1 MLRTKSGLPKHC
13 TKCIDRHGKP
23 RIRFRKPGVSIYL
36 TGIPWSEDFMRQYA
50 AALEGVKS
58 QARNL
63 GSERTLPG
71 SFNALAVSYYRS
83 ADFHD
88 LAPISKRNRRNVI
101 ERFRAEHGDKPIARL
116 ERTNIQDLISAKA
129 NTPEAANV
137 LLKTLRLLLNYA
149 VFIGMIPSN
158 PALGV
163 KGYRSKGDGHHTWT
177 EEEVAQFD
185 RRHPAGSKARLAL
198 ALLLYTA
205 QRKSDIVRMG
215 WQHIKGDI
223 IAVRQQKTARR
234 F

>member
-1 MLRTKSGLPKHC
+1 MLRTQNGLPKFC
-13 TKCIDRHGKP
+13 SWNTDRHGT
-23 RIRFRKPGVSIYL
+23 RRVRFRKGSFSTYL
-36 TGIPWSEDFMRQYA
+36 TGIPYSEDFLRQYA
-50 AALEGVKS
+50 AALEGV
-58 QARNL
+58 QAQTSNV
-63 GSERTLPG
+63 GASRTIPG
-71 SFNALAVSYYRS
+71 SFDALVISFYRG
-83 ADFHD
+83 DFQR
-88 LAPISKRNRRNVI
+88 LKPSTQRLWRNII
-101 ERFRAEHGDKPIARL
+101 ERLRSEHGSKPIARL